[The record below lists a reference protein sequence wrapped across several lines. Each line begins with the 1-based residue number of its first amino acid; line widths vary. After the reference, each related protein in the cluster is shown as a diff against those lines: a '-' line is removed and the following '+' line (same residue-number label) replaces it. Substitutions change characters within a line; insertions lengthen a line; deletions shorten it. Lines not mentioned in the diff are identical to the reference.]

1 MSDFLSKFNK
11 DQYSDLVNKQGN
23 NDIKGEQEQEAENQV
38 NDESLNNQVEQS
50 FVPDIEEGVS
60 NQDAE
65 LKSEPPKMRSSSRYN
80 ADEELEIDPDYRRKK
95 RIKIIIAIAGSLLAC
110 ILVYFIYHSL
120 VHVKVEDFVG
130 QPISEA
136 RAWAKENDIEIEL
149 EQEYNLEYD
158 PNRIISQ
165 SVPAGDKIKK
175 GNTLL
180 IVSSL
185 GPDPDDVIPLPD
197 FSVMSQVEAEQWIDE
212 HKAENLQ
219 IVVEYHDEI
228 EAGEFIKLV
237 IRDSSIDP
245 SEYRRKDRAAIY
257 YSRGQEVF
265 EKDITVPN
273 FVGSLREEVEKW
285 AETNEI
291 EITYEESDSDSFEAG
306 FIISQSEAADEKIAR
321 RDKMTVVVSTGK
333 AVIVPSFWGLTPDEA
348 MTKYPDLEVTVKSV
362 YHGKVP
368 YGTLISQSIE
378 ADTKLTEKDNKQI
391 TVTYS
396 LGRPYLQDLRG
407 RLEGELPS
415 IFYEEYQSK
424 GANIKYTVKYVDSP
438 EIKGTIVK
446 MSKFNEFVPMDYTV
460 EISVSNNA
468 SGPTIP
474 QDPIEEEEDLLPDN
488 DPTDVGNDEDT
499 EDIDK

>member
-1 MSDFLSKFNK
+1 M
-11 DQYSDLVNKQGN
+11 DQS
-23 NDIKGEQEQEAENQV
+23 
-38 NDESLNNQVEQS
+38 S
-50 FVPDIEEGVS
+50 VPDIEEGVS

-333 AVIVPSFWGLTPDEA
+333 P
-348 MTKYPDLEVTVKSV
+348 
-362 YHGKVP
+362 
-368 YGTLISQSIE
+368 
-378 ADTKLTEKDNKQI
+378 
-391 TVTYS
+391 
-396 LGRPYLQDLRG
+396 
-407 RLEGELPS
+407 
-415 IFYEEYQSK
+415 
-424 GANIKYTVKYVDSP
+424 
-438 EIKGTIVK
+438 
-446 MSKFNEFVPMDYTV
+446 
-460 EISVSNNA
+460 
-468 SGPTIP
+468 
-474 QDPIEEEEDLLPDN
+474 
-488 DPTDVGNDEDT
+488 
-499 EDIDK
+499 